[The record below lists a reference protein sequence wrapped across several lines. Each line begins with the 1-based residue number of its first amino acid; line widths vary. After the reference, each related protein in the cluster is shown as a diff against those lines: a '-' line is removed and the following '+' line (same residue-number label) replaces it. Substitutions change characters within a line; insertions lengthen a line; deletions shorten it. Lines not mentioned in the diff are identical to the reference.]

1 MWMGEWGKLG
11 GEESGELGGDG
22 VADNV
27 GRLKYC
33 VRVRSPNGVTDHE
46 WGPLEEVGGGWNGE

>member
-1 MWMGEWGKLG
+1 M
-11 GEESGELGGDG
+11 
-22 VADNV
+22 ADNV

-33 VRVRSPNGVTDHE
+33 VRVRSPDGVADRE